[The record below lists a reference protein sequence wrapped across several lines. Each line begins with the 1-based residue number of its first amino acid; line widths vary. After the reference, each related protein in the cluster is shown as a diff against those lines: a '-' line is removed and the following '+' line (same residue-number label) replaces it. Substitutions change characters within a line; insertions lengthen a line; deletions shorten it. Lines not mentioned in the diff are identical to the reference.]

1 MKIIFPKENEPAGQ
15 ADPYILK
22 AEGKY
27 YIYAT
32 SIQGV
37 HLYESDSLFEGWKY
51 LGYALQEAGAH
62 EFWAPCVIEKDGTYY
77 MYYSSFDIHCD
88 DVHQQAIKV
97 ATADSPRGP
106 FEYKKTILAP
116 FSIDPHV
123 VQNESGYYIFY
134 SINDY
139 DSVRA
144 GTYIVVDKLIDM
156 FTPEG
161 KPVAVVRPTLDEEVF
176 MRDRFKKGQN
186 WHTIEGAFYFRKGD
200 DHYVMYSGNCYQNE
214 YYFVGYAYA
223 HSSENDLRKIKF
235 EKQPSPDVYAPLLC
249 KNDKEEGT
257 GHNSVLEEN
266 GKYYVVYHA
275 RDIGDKDRPVDAR
288 TARVCEMHVDGKT
301 LTLDRD

>member
-32 SIQGV
+32 SGMGV
-37 HLYESDSLFEGWKY
+37 ELYESENLFEGWKY
-51 LGYALQEAGAH
+51 LGYTLQEAGAH

-123 VQNESGYYIFY
+123 VQNESVIQ
-134 SINDY
+134 STIMNRIAQ
-139 DSVRA
+139 VR
-144 GTYIVVDKLIDM
+144 ISL
-156 FTPEG
+156 
-161 KPVAVVRPTLDEEVF
+161 
-176 MRDRFKKGQN
+176 
-186 WHTIEGAFYFRKGD
+186 
-200 DHYVMYSGNCYQNE
+200 
-214 YYFVGYAYA
+214 
-223 HSSENDLRKIKF
+223 
-235 EKQPSPDVYAPLLC
+235 
-249 KNDKEEGT
+249 
-257 GHNSVLEEN
+257 
-266 GKYYVVYHA
+266 
-275 RDIGDKDRPVDAR
+275 
-288 TARVCEMHVDGKT
+288 
-301 LTLDRD
+301 